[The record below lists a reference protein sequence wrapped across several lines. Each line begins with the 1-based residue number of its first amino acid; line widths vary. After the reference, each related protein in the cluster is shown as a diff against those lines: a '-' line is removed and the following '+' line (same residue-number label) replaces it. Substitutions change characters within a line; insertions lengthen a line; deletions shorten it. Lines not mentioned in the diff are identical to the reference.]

1 MQEKNTKNQREKQAY
16 NTRKRVISTMMQL
29 MTHKD
34 FENLSIRDICRES
47 GISTGTFYYH
57 FGSKE
62 NLLQK
67 MYKDYCLEFEES
79 VMEKLEGLDHVEK
92 IVMYCIYHTKNISNL
107 SWEFKKRI
115 YSIEN
120 GFLSNSE
127 HRIDSYM
134 YKTFEDGLQK
144 GIFKKDKTAY
154 EVTDNILRIDYG
166 IAAYCCI
173 NNDYNS
179 EKVTRELIGGY
190 LNSLLESARK

>member
-1 MQEKNTKNQREKQAY
+1 MQEKNAKNQREKQAY
-16 NTRKRVISTMMQL
+16 NTKKRVISTMMQL

-34 FENLSIRDICRES
+34 FEKLSIRDICRES

-79 VMEKLEGLDHVEK
+79 VMEKLEDLDHVEK

-127 HRIDSYM
+127 HRTDSYM
-134 YKTFEDGLQK
+134 YKAFEDGLQK

-154 EVTDNILRIDYG
+154 EVIDNILRIDYG

-190 LNSLLESARK
+190 LNSLLESA

>member
-1 MQEKNTKNQREKQAY
+1 MQEKNAKNQREKQAY
-16 NTRKRVISTMMQL
+16 NTKKRVISTMMQL

-34 FENLSIRDICRES
+34 FEKLSIRDICRES

-127 HRIDSYM
+127 HRTDSYM
-134 YKTFEDGLQK
+134 YKAFEDGLQK
-144 GIFKKDKTAY
+144 GIFKKDKTA
-154 EVTDNILRIDYG
+154 
-166 IAAYCCI
+166 
-173 NNDYNS
+173 
-179 EKVTRELIGGY
+179 
-190 LNSLLESARK
+190 